1 MDSSNQQPD
10 SNQPTWMTVEQVAV
24 YLSVSPGT
32 VRNWVSQ
39 KYIPHAKKGRIVR
52 FNRLSVDAWL
62 SADSCPGRNTIA
74 QKIL

>member
-52 FNRLSVDAWL
+52 FNRQAIDAWL